1 KAINE
6 NILATKQGLEQ
17 DAKAVKESVE
27 TVGVVESGNLTARI
41 TANPRNPQLI
51 ELKNVLNRLLDA
63 LQARVGSDMNEI
75 QRVFNSYKSLDF
87 TTEVKDANG
96 AVEVTTNALGDEIVK
111 MLKQSSDFANHLASE
126 SSKLQ
131 SAVQNLTSSS

>member
-1 KAINE
+1 
-6 NILATKQGLEQ
+6 
-17 DAKAVKESVE
+17 
-27 TVGVVESGNLTARI
+27 
-41 TANPRNPQLI
+41 
-51 ELKNVLNRLLDA
+51 
-63 LQARVGSDMNEI
+63 MNEI

-126 SSKLQ
+126 
-131 SAVQNLTSSS
+131 